1 MRNSFPEVLHKIIGL
16 GRRVEGN
23 PDIKEIIMKIEE
35 EFKKFG
41 EESRFLIFVKTR
53 STAEALSERLPP
65 YLRSTYL
72 TGSHISK
79 DEGGKAVKDKSIY
92 PTLIIGCSSIK
103 VKTLRKY

>member
-1 MRNSFPEVLHKIIGL
+1 MRNSFPEVLHTIIGL

-35 EFKKFG
+35 EFRKFG

-79 DEGGKAVKDKSIY
+79 DKGGKAVKDKSILLNVLLMH
-92 PTLIIGCSSIK
+92 TF
-103 VKTLRKY
+103 

>member
-35 EFKKFG
+35 EFRKFG

-53 STAEALSERLPP
+53 STAFQLLNIRMKEIDCLNLPD
-65 YLRSTYL
+65 
-72 TGSHISK
+72 H
-79 DEGGKAVKDKSIY
+79 
-92 PTLIIGCSSIK
+92 
-103 VKTLRKY
+103 

>member
-1 MRNSFPEVLHKIIGL
+1 MLYAIIGL
-16 GRRVEGN
+16 GRGVESN

-41 EESRFLIFVKTR
+41 EESRFLIFVKAR

-65 YLRSTYL
+65 YLKSTYL

-79 DEGGKAVKDKSIY
+79 DEGGKIVNNKLIDPI
-92 PTLIIGCSSIK
+92 LII
-103 VKTLRKY
+103 VFR

>member
-1 MRNSFPEVLHKIIGL
+1 V
-16 GRRVEGN
+16 
-23 PDIKEIIMKIEE
+23 KIEE
-35 EFKKFG
+35 EFRKFG

-79 DEGGKAVKDKSIY
+79 DEGGKAELRTRTKNSFCCLIVKRSVNAYIL
-92 PTLIIGCSSIK
+92 TMANIL
-103 VKTLRKY
+103 